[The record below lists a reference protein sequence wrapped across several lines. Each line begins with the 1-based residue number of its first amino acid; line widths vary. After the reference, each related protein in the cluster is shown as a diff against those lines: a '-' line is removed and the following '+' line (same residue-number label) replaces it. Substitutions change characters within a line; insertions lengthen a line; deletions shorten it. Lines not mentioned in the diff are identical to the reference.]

1 MPPTITDYYTSPT
14 PSTGKKP
21 KTTGST
27 PARQTKL
34 TKRKRTRTS
43 NNTFRKSTARTT
55 KVPKVTK
62 RTSSPTPLAKTTLKR
77 PLFISKTHP
86 SETVKN
92 TTPTKIAAVSRH
104 KTTKTFLVKTATK
117 PNVVSKAV
125 RTAKSTVLTPRVS
138 EPVTAP
144 VVYTNST
151 VITTEQHKVIQTSTE
166 STGLPITIPE
176 NRNNFTNS
184 TVLVKT
190 TRNPGYGP
198 GSDKDLKNSSTPTS
212 SEVSSG
218 IPVVMAQKGQAAV
231 MGVAGSLYLWFLHMK
246 GMFDTRERR
255 YFTIS

>member
-1 MPPTITDYYTSPT
+1 MSFFSLDEKHKSKPRTPPFFTPPTITDYYTSPT

-77 PLFISKTHP
+77 PVFISRTR
-86 SETVKN
+86 T
-92 TTPTKIAAVSRH
+92 
-104 KTTKTFLVKTATK
+104 
-117 PNVVSKAV
+117 VSKTV
-125 RTAKSTVLTPRVS
+125 RTAKSRVFTPGVS
-138 EPVTAP
+138 EPVA
-144 VVYTNST
+144 YTNST
-151 VITTEQHKVIQTSTE
+151 VVTTERNKVIQTSTE
-166 STGLPITIPE
+166 STGLPITILE

-184 TVLVKT
+184 TVPVKT

-198 GSDKDLKNSSTPTS
+198 GSVNDLKHSSKPTS
-212 SEVSSG
+212 SGVSSG
-218 IPVVMAQKGQAAV
+218 IPVVMPQKGQAAV

-246 GMFDTRERR
+246 GMFETRERR